1 MPLLFELVSPE
12 RLLMSEEVE
21 MVVVP
26 GADGDFGV
34 LEGHAPL
41 ISALR
46 PGTIDIHAG
55 GTVARQIFVASG
67 FSEVAGDSCTVL
79 AEEAFP
85 LADVSLDAARKRPEK
100 TMALRLA
107 HELLDAAENRGS
119 AVKRREDTHRMAEAN
134 KAFAHYRW

>member
-79 AEEAFP
+79 AEEAVDSGDIDRAAAERRVAAAREA
-85 LADVSLDAARKRPEK
+85 LAETEEDAARQQ
-100 TMALRLA
+100 
-107 HELLDAAENRGS
+107 AENELC
-119 AVKRREDTHRMAEAN
+119 VAEAM
-134 KAFAHYRW
+134 FAAAAGNQS

>member
-79 AEEAFP
+79 AEEAVDSGDIDRAAAERRVAAAREA
-85 LADVSLDAARKRPEK
+85 LAEAEEDAARQQAES
-100 TMALRLA
+100 
-107 HELLDAAENRGS
+107 ELS
-119 AVKRREDTHRMAEAN
+119 VAEAM
-134 KAFAHYRW
+134 FAAAAGNQS

>member
-12 RLLMSEEVE
+12 RLLVSEEVE

-46 PGTIDIHAG
+46 PGTIDIHGSGA
-55 GTVARQIFVASG
+55 VARQIFVASG
-67 FSEVAGDSCTVL
+67 FSEVAGDRCTVL
-79 AEEAFP
+79 AEEAVDSGDID
-85 LADVSLDAARKRPEK
+85 LA
-100 TMALRLA
+100 
-107 HELLDAAENRGS
+107 AAEQRVATARETLAGAEDDATRQRAENELSIAQARVEAAAGS
-119 AVKRREDTHRMAEAN
+119 RP
-134 KAFAHYRW
+134 